1 MPRAGDTWDLC
12 LVSRGP
18 VVTVTPDPD
27 TCNRKAVRNSTEEY
41 CTVTVQ
47 YLDVVEAAGE
57 GEKVCRDHDVRAA
70 EVHHAAPRV
79 PVVANP
85 QLRAVQ
91 GRHLRSGCRYV
102 DTSV

>member
-27 TCNRKAVRNSTEEY
+27 TCNRKAVRNSTEQY

-57 GEKVCRDHDVRAA
+57 GEEVCGDHDVRAA

-79 PVVANP
+79 PVVARP

-91 GRHLRSGCRYV
+91 GRHLCSGCRYV

>member
-27 TCNRKAVRNSTEEY
+27 TCNRKAVRNSTEQY

-47 YLDVVEAAGE
+47 YLDVV
-57 GEKVCRDHDVRAA
+57 
-70 EVHHAAPRV
+70 
-79 PVVANP
+79 
-85 QLRAVQ
+85 
-91 GRHLRSGCRYV
+91 
-102 DTSV
+102 

>member
-27 TCNRKAVRNSTEEY
+27 TCNRKAVRNSTEQY

-57 GEKVCRDHDVRAA
+57 GEEVCGDHDVRPA

-79 PVVANP
+79 PVVARP

-91 GRHLRSGCRYV
+91 GRNLRSGCR
-102 DTSV
+102 

>member
-27 TCNRKAVRNSTEEY
+27 TCNRKAVRNSTEQY

-57 GEKVCRDHDVRAA
+57 GEEVCGDHDVRAA

-79 PVVANP
+79 PVVARP

>member
-27 TCNRKAVRNSTEEY
+27 TCNRKAVRSSTEQY

-57 GEKVCRDHDVRAA
+57 GEEVCGDHDVRAA

-91 GRHLRSGCRYV
+91 GRNLRSGCRYV

>member
-18 VVTVTPDPD
+18 VVAVTPDPD
-27 TCNRKAVRNSTEEY
+27 TCNRKVVRNSTVQYSTEQY

-57 GEKVCRDHDVRAA
+57 GEEVCGDHNVRAA

-79 PVVANP
+79 PVVARP
-85 QLRAVQ
+85 QLRAV
-91 GRHLRSGCRYV
+91 
-102 DTSV
+102 

>member
-27 TCNRKAVRNSTEEY
+27 TCNRKAVRNSTEQY

-57 GEKVCRDHDVRAA
+57 GEEVCGDHDVRAA

-79 PVVANP
+79 PVVARP
-85 QLRAVQ
+85 QLRAV
-91 GRHLRSGCRYV
+91 
-102 DTSV
+102 